1 MIIVNKT
8 WKNAPI
14 HIALWI
20 IFAVMLFPIWVM
32 FSTSLQSYENIFNW
46 PPKWFPDVPQWSNY
60 IRVWIGDYHFQTPF
74 FNSLIVASMT
84 AFITILL
91 AFPASYALSRFTF
104 VGRNS
109 ILFIVLVTQMF
120 SPLVLIVG
128 LYKMIQTYN
137 LLNTFTGLIITN
149 CAFTLP
155 MAVWLLHGYLKNI
168 PESLEHAAFVDGCSR
183 LSGIFRIVMPLSAPG
198 VAMAAIYSFIMAW
211 NDLLIPLIFIS
222 KSELRP
228 VSLALTDFVGQNVI
242 YWHEM
247 MAASV
252 LTTVPIAVMFS
263 FVQKYF
269 IKGFMSGAV
278 KE

>member
-1 MIIVNKT
+1 
-8 WKNAPI
+8 
-14 HIALWI
+14 
-20 IFAVMLFPIWVM
+20 M

-46 PPKWFPDVPQWSNY
+46 PPEWFPDNPQWSNY
-60 IRVWIGDYHFQTPF
+60 ITVWFGDYQFKTPF
-74 FNSLIVASMT
+74 VNSLIVASMT
-84 AFITILL
+84 ALITILL
-91 AFPASYALSRFTF
+91 SFPASYALSRFTF

-128 LYKMIQTYN
+128 LYKMAQTYN

-149 CAFTLP
+149 CALTLP
-155 MAVWLLHGYLKNI
+155 MAVWLLHGYLKSI
-168 PESLEHAAFVDGCSR
+168 PESIEYAAFVDGCSR
-183 LSGIFRIVMPLSAPG
+183 ISGIFRIVMPLSAPG
-198 VAMAAIYSFIMAW
+198 IAMVAIYSFIMAW

-222 KSELRP
+222 KPEMRP
-228 VSLALTDFVGQNVI
+228 VSLALTDFVGQNIV

>member
-1 MIIVNKT
+1 MSKI
-8 WKNAPI
+8 WRNASI
-14 HIALWI
+14 HIVLWI
-20 IFAVMLFPIWVM
+20 IFAGMLFPIWVM

-46 PPKWFPDVPQWSNY
+46 PPEWFPDNPQWSNY
-60 IRVWIGDYHFQTPF
+60 ITVWFGDYQFKTPF
-74 FNSLIVASMT
+74 VNSLIVASMT
-84 AFITILL
+84 ALITILL
-91 AFPASYALSRFTF
+91 SFPASYALSRFTF

-128 LYKMIQTYN
+128 LYKMAQTYN

-149 CAFTLP
+149 CALTLP
-155 MAVWLLHGYLKNI
+155 MAVWLLHGYLKSI
-168 PESLEHAAFVDGCSR
+168 PESIEYAAFVDGCSR
-183 LSGIFRIVMPLSAPG
+183 ISGIFRIVMPLSAPG
-198 VAMAAIYSFIMAW
+198 IAMVAIYSFIMAW

-222 KSELRP
+222 KPEMRP
-228 VSLALTDFVGQNVI
+228 VSLALTDFVGQNIV